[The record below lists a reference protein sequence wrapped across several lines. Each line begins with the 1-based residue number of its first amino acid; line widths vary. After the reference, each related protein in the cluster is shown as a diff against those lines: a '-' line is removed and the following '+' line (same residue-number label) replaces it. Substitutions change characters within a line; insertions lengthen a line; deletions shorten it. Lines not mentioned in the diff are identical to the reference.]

1 MLLPLVPDSMKQKT
15 VIMLLPPC
23 IGTCTRTPSTVVP
36 IAISFGTLMV
46 LLGIATF
53 TAGVAMLVRAKRLLD
68 HSHRSPPLGDGHYE
82 IIDCEGKKSA
92 SLNAVVYE
100 EVDKQDTWTDRHPNQ
115 YQDLELTKIAE
126 NEYASINA

>member
-15 VIMLLPPC
+15 VILLLPPC
-23 IGTCTRTPSTVVP
+23 IGTCTCTPTTVVP

-53 TAGVAMLVRAKRLLD
+53 TAGIVMLVKVKRVLD
-68 HSHRSPPLGDGHYE
+68 HSHKPPPLEVDHYE
-82 IIDCEGKKSA
+82 IVDEGKKSA
-92 SLNAVVYE
+92 SLSAVVYE
-100 EVDKQDTWTDRHPNQ
+100 EVDKQDTQTDRHPNH
-115 YQDLELTKIAE
+115 YQELELTKMAG